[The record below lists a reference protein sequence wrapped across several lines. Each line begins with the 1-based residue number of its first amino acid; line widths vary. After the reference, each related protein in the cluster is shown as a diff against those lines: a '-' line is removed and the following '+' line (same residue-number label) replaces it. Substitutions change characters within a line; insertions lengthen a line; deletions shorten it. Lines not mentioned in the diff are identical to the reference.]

1 MNKDEEITVL
11 LIEPEKVPKEITIT
25 NSLESLQNAV
35 GGYIE
40 VLYPFDDNVCII
52 CNEEGKLN
60 GMQLNR
66 ALHTMDGEIYD
77 ILAGPV
83 IIAGLTEDDFGSLTA
98 EQAELYSKMYHTPE
112 AFIMNDGKITVF
124 PIRAEREL
132 DSFEIYQINRN
143 LPDSMNISFL
153 PYDELGK
160 KGKDVNKANYS
171 QVYSGNYAGETLD
184 AIYERF
190 NLHHPSDFRGHS
202 LSVSDVIVLHQDGVD
217 TAYYVDSF
225 GFKQVPEFF
234 AANPLEKIEELLE
247 DDYGMIDGVINNG
260 SRKDDEILKKP
271 SVLEKLEEKKQ
282 EAALI
287 QQNTIKPVKD
297 KSKDIDLYIE

>member
-1 MNKDEEITVL
+1 MNNDDEITVL
-11 LIEPEKVPKEITIT
+11 FIEPEKVPREITIT
-25 NSLESLQNAV
+25 NSLESLQSTV
-35 GGYIE
+35 GGYIQ
-40 VLYPFDDNVCII
+40 VVYPFDDNACII

-66 ALHTMDGEIYD
+66 ALRTTEGEIYD
-77 ILAGPV
+77 ILAGPI

-98 EQAELYSKMYHTPE
+98 EQVETYSKMYHTPE
-112 AFIMNDGKITVF
+112 TFIMNDGKITVV
-124 PIRAEREL
+124 PIRVERES
-132 DSFEIYQINRN
+132 DSFEIYQIDRN
-143 LPDSMNISFL
+143 LPDSRDISFAS
-153 PYDELGK
+153 YDELAK
-160 KGKDVNKANYS
+160 KGKTVNKTNYS
-171 QVYSGNYAGETLD
+171 QVYSGNYAGESLD

-190 NLHHPSDFRGHS
+190 NLYHPGDFRGHS

-234 AANPLEKIEELLE
+234 AANLLEKVEELLE

-260 SRKDDEILKKP
+260 SRKDDELLKKP

-297 KSKDIDLYIE
+297 KSKAIDLCKD

>member
-1 MNKDEEITVL
+1 MNKDDEITVL
-11 LIEPEKVPKEITIT
+11 LIEPEKVPREITIN
-25 NSLESLQNAV
+25 NSLESLQSAV
-35 GGYIE
+35 GGYIQ
-40 VLYPFDDNVCII
+40 VVYPFDDNACII

-60 GMQLNR
+60 GMPLNR
-66 ALHTMDGEIYD
+66 ALRTMEGEIYD

-83 IIAGLTEDDFGSLTA
+83 MIAGLTEDDFGSLTA
-98 EQAELYSKMYHTPE
+98 EQVETYSRMYQTPE
-112 AFIMNDGKITVF
+112 AFIMNDGKITVV
-124 PIRAEREL
+124 PLRDERES
-132 DSFEIYQINRN
+132 DSFEIYQIDRN
-143 LPDSMNISFL
+143 LPDSRDISFAS
-153 PYDELGK
+153 YDELSK
-160 KGKDVNKANYS
+160 KGKNVNQANYT
-171 QVYSGNYAGETLD
+171 QVYSGNYAGESLD

-190 NLHHPSDFRGHS
+190 NLYHPADFRGRS
-202 LSVSDVIVLHQDGVD
+202 LSVSDVVVLHQDGVD

-234 AANPLEKIEELLE
+234 ASNPLEKVEELLE

-260 SRKDDEILKKP
+260 NRKDDELLKKP

-297 KSKDIDLYIE
+297 KSKAIDLCKD